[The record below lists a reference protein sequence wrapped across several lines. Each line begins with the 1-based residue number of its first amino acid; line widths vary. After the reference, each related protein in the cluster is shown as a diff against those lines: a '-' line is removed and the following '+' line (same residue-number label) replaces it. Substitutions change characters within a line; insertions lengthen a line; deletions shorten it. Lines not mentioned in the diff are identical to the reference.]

1 MDNPI
6 EMLKQDHQ
14 KVKGLFEEFENA
26 SDEESKTRIVDEAL
40 RELTVH
46 ATLEEELFYPAAR
59 KALGEDDLID
69 EAVEEHH
76 VAKFLIQ
83 ELASMKPRDERWEAK
98 FCVLCE
104 SVKHHIEEE
113 ENEMLSKIERADL
126 DLESL
131 GARMLERKQ
140 QLTEEARSAK
150 SPAAVLKKRSS
161 RARVKRGKKQTAK
174 ARR

>member
-6 EMLKQDHQ
+6 EMLKQDHE

-59 KALGEDDLID
+59 KALGDDELMN
-69 EAVEEHH
+69 EAAEEHH

-83 ELASMKPRDERWEAK
+83 ELSSMSQRDERWEAK
-98 FCVLCE
+98 FYVLCE

-113 ENEMLSKIERADL
+113 ENEMLPRVEKADL
-126 DLESL
+126 DLEAL
-131 GARMLERKQ
+131 GARMLDRKQ
-140 QLTEEARSAK
+140 ELQDEARAAK
-150 SPAAVLKKRSS
+150 SPAAMLKKRSS